1 MPCAGRHVEGHPP
14 DCILVQTDNNGRRA
28 YARSRGGLPA
38 RRRSDGAAAT
48 ALTRKRFRADR
59 DQTRR
64 VAEIYRALTF
74 GCRQVSSAALMRFER
89 TMPIGHCGTA
99 ATTRAVANIAASNSS
114 SDPVPT
120 RTPSTSHDRHTGNMH
135 TAGNIHCLSRRA
147 VRYRLVAIPAN
158 RLSWPPREVKQLHWL
173 QRPQRLLC
181 T

>member
-1 MPCAGRHVEGHPP
+1 MC
-14 DCILVQTDNNGRRA
+14 
-28 YARSRGGLPA
+28 
-38 RRRSDGAAAT
+38 
-48 ALTRKRFRADR
+48 
-59 DQTRR
+59 
-64 VAEIYRALTF
+64 
-74 GCRQVSSAALMRFER
+74 FER

-120 RTPSTSHDRHTGNMH
+120 RTPSTSHDKHTGNMH

-158 RLSWPPREVKQLHWL
+158 QLSWPPREVKQLHWL